1 MQKILS
7 LVALSSLVLLAGAG
21 CAKDLRVNEL
31 DGKME
36 KSTTTPTNTMMDNQT
51 KNDEKNNDPMMKND
65 SAKMEKGVDDNQ
77 MENKDTED
85 KAMMDKKPT
94 SSMMKEDD
102 TKMMKQGTYQNFSS
116 DKLAL
121 AKTEKV
127 VLFFKAGWCPTCK
140 GVDSDITSHLNQ
152 IPKNVNI
159 LVVDYDA
166 STDLKKK
173 YGVTYQ
179 HTFVQ
184 IDSNGMM
191 LKKWSGSQTL
201 TELVKEIK

>member
-1 MQKILS
+1 MQRILS
-7 LVALSSLVLLAGAG
+7 LVALSSLILLAGAG
-21 CAKDLRVNEL
+21 CAKNLRVNEL
-31 DGKME
+31 DDKME
-36 KSTTTPTNTMMDNQT
+36 KTTATPTNTMMNDQN
-51 KNDEKNNDPMMKND
+51 KNDEKNSGSMMKND
-65 SAKMEKGVDDNQ
+65 SAKMEKNVDDN
-77 MENKDTED
+77 EIEKEDAED
-85 KAMMDKKPT
+85 KAMMGKKTT

-102 TKMMKQGTYQNFSS
+102 TKKMKQGTYQNFSS

-121 AKTEKV
+121 AKTGKV
-127 VLFFKAGWCPTCK
+127 ILFFKAGWCPTCK

-159 LVVDYDA
+159 LVVDYDT

-184 IDSNGMM
+184 VDSNGMM
-191 LKKWSGSQTL
+191 LKKWSGSPTL
-201 TELVKEIK
+201 SELVKEIK

>member
-1 MQKILS
+1 
-7 LVALSSLVLLAGAG
+7 
-21 CAKDLRVNEL
+21 
-31 DGKME
+31 
-36 KSTTTPTNTMMDNQT
+36 
-51 KNDEKNNDPMMKND
+51 MMKND

-77 MENKDTED
+77 MKNKDTED

-102 TKMMKQGTYQNFSS
+102 TKMMKQGTYQDFSS

-121 AKTEKV
+121 AKTGKV

-159 LVVDYDA
+159 LVVDYDT

-184 IDSNGMM
+184 VDSNGM
-191 LKKWSGSQTL
+191 LIKKWSGSPTL
-201 TELVKEIK
+201 AELVKEIK

>member
-7 LVALSSLVLLAGAG
+7 LVALSSLILLAGAG

-36 KSTTTPTNTMMDNQT
+36 KTTTTPTNTMV
-51 KNDEKNNDPMMKND
+51 DEQNKND
-65 SAKMEKGVDDNQ
+65 SAKMEKGVNGNQ

-184 IDSNGMM
+184 IDSNGM
-191 LKKWSGSQTL
+191 LIKKWSGSPTL

>member
-7 LVALSSLVLLAGAG
+7 LVALSSLILLAGAG

-36 KSTTTPTNTMMDNQT
+36 K
-51 KNDEKNNDPMMKND
+51 
-65 SAKMEKGVDDNQ
+65 GVDDNQ
-77 MENKDTED
+77 MQNKDTEG
-85 KAMMDKKPT
+85 KAVMDKKPT
-94 SSMMKEDD
+94 SSMMKEDN

-121 AKTEKV
+121 AKTGKV
-127 VLFFKAGWCPTCK
+127 ILFFKAGWCPTCK
-140 GVDSDITSHLNQ
+140 GVDSDITSHLDQ

-159 LVVDYDA
+159 LVVDYDT
-166 STDLKKK
+166 STDLNKK

-184 IDSNGMM
+184 VDSNGTM
-191 LKKWSGSQTL
+191 LKKWSGSPTL

>member
-7 LVALSSLVLLAGAG
+7 LVALSSLILLAGAG

-36 KSTTTPTNTMMDNQT
+36 KTATTPTNTMMDEQN
-51 KNDEKNNDPMMKND
+51 KND
-65 SAKMEKGVDDNQ
+65 SAKMEKSVDDNQ
-77 MENKDTED
+77 MENKDTEG

-94 SSMMKEDD
+94 SSMMKDETKMMKEDA
-102 TKMMKQGTYQNFSS
+102 MMKQGTYQDFSS

-140 GVDSDITSHLNQ
+140 GVDSDINSHLNQ

-159 LVVDYDA
+159 LVVDYDT
-166 STDLKKK
+166 STDLNKK

-184 IDSNGMM
+184 VDSNGM
-191 LKKWSGSQTL
+191 LIKKWSGSPTL
-201 TELVKEIK
+201 TNLVKEIK